1 MKFYIASSLNNIEI
15 VINVAGQLKQ
25 AGFIQAY
32 DWTANERA
40 DNLEK
45 LKKIGQKEKDGV
57 LESDFIII
65 ILPGGKGTHIELGIA
80 LGLNKRIY
88 LYSPNE
94 KINDPSTSSTFYQLP
109 EVKKFVGEINS
120 FIADVVIRETK
131 LVQQEP
137 PYETLRNK
145 L

>member
-15 VINVAGQLKQ
+15 VRNVAGQMKKK
-25 AGFIQAY
+25 GFIHTY
-32 DWTANERA
+32 DWTVNGRA

-45 LKKIGQKEKDGV
+45 LKKIGQEEKEAV
-57 LESDFIII
+57 TESDFIII

-94 KINDPSTSSTFYQLP
+94 QINDPSTSSSFYQLP
-109 EVKKFVGEINS
+109 EVNKFVGEIDS
-120 FIADVVIRETK
+120 FIEEVVIQETK
-131 LVQQEP
+131 LV
-137 PYETLRNK
+137 
-145 L
+145 